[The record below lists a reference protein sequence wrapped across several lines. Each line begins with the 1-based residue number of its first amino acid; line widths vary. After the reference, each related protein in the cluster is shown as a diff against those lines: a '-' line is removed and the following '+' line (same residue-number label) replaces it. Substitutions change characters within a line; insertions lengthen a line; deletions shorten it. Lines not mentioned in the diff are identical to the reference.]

1 MIEECRLLASDYEFM
16 EGTKPDPY
24 IELFGQPLRIG
35 QRLTTCYI
43 GFTDQ
48 TIVETILGPNGE
60 TMRSVTFTAEF
71 FLPTIG
77 ITEFDGDVTDYMVL
91 PGDPAGT
98 YTVRAETPQ
107 GTLTQEFEVID
118 QIAVPRD
125 GAPFVTALSRG
136 TSQRS
141 PSALQDGLVFLSGF
155 FPNEELT
162 LTFWQACK
170 AQQPHLSFGTSA
182 AEFVIGAQ
190 VQVNDE
196 GRAFLPV
203 PDEISSAMQDALQYE
218 LLVIGSK
225 TPNDVG
231 TTDISVNYSNIDG
244 IRFSTSHGN
253 AFGLGQPRDTP
264 LCSQSAQSE
273 TDASAFGEGQQYQV
287 IQTQDGFV
295 TVRAEPTTSS
305 ASQARLDPGTI
316 VDCTDIIMGETIAG
330 SSEWAYCPEA
340 GGYIFLDLLIPYTP
354 DESSTSDT
362 CGTAT
367 VIEVEALSIQDNP
380 SVNADSLGA
389 VEQGQSVEGA
399 SISWG
404 DDKRVRLRYPGWG
417 GMMLLKRERN
427 MHGNGCPD
435 RPACPAQL
443 GSDGGPGAGAA
454 GRHVDGPGCRSLAG
468 GASAGMSPPGART
481 RPPCCAPCIAG
492 HLSAV
497 RAAAGE

>member
-1 MIEECRLLASDYEFM
+1 
-16 EGTKPDPY
+16 
-24 IELFGQPLRIG
+24 
-35 QRLTTCYI
+35 LTTCYI

-77 ITEFDGDVTDYMVL
+77 ITELDGDVTDYMVL

-118 QIAVPRD
+118 QIAMPRD
-125 GAPFVTALSRG
+125 GAPFVTVLSRG

-170 AQQPHLSFGTSA
+170 AQQPHLFSFGTSA

-203 PDEISSAMQDALQYE
+203 PDEISAAMQDALQYE

-231 TTDISVNYSNIDG
+231 TTDISVSFSSIDG

-253 AFGLGQPRDTP
+253 AFGLGQPQDTP

-273 TDASAFGEGQQYQV
+273 ADASESGERQQYQVIQTQDGFVTVRAEPTTSSTSQARLDPGTIVDCTDIVMGVTIAGSSSEWAYCPEAGGYIFLDLLTPYSGEGQQYQV

-330 SSEWAYCPEA
+330 SSEWTYCPEA

-367 VIEVEALSIQDNP
+367 VIEVAALSIQDNP

-389 VEQGQSVEGA
+389 VEQGQSVDVLCVDSVEAEGR
-399 SISWG
+399 IWV
-404 DDKRVRLRYPGWG
+404 RVRYGLIEGWMSTRY
-417 GMMLLKRERN
+417 L
-427 MHGNGCPD
+427 
-435 RPACPAQL
+435 QQ
-443 GSDGGPGAGAA
+443 
-454 GRHVDGPGCRSLAG
+454 
-468 GASAGMSPPGART
+468 
-481 RPPCCAPCIAG
+481 
-492 HLSAV
+492 
-497 RAAAGE
+497 